1 VNIFSRYWGTA
12 RTIINTKQVERCP
25 EFVIKK
31 RHSLR
36 PSYYQATFWDYQW
49 VSNLDKATVF
59 RSEDAVD
66 REIHATWVQYEDL
79 YDIVLL

>member
-1 VNIFSRYWGTA
+1 MNIFSRYWGTA

-36 PSYYQATFWDYQW
+36 PAYYQATFWDYQW

-66 REIHATWVQYEDL
+66 REIHATWIQYEDL

>member
-1 VNIFSRYWGTA
+1 MNIFSRYWGTA

-66 REIHATWVQYEDL
+66 REIHATWIQYEDL